1 MPVSREYLIK
11 RLLLLVLVIVGVL
24 LITFVITRVIPARP
38 EFLWAGP
45 HATEEQLKKARQEL
59 HLDEPIHV
67 QLYYYLLDFFKGNW
81 GVSWRTRT
89 PILNDLLT
97 ALPATLELVIIA
109 FLLASLVGI
118 PLGIYSALK
127 YGGLADQVIR
137 VLTVLGASIPVF
149 WVALIFQTVVGTWAK
164 LLPASGR
171 VDDYLA
177 YETGFKP
184 VTGFYLL
191 DSLIQGN
198 LPVFTDVLKHV
209 IMPALVLA
217 IYPLSLSSRMS
228 RSLMIEVLNENH
240 VRSLEVW
247 GIPKRTILLKYALRN
262 VIVPVIASLGLSFG
276 YTLIGAFM
284 VELIFVWPGLG
295 YYAGMSLLSYDY
307 PAIIGVVVLVAL
319 FYSFINLIVDLIHA
333 WLDPRVRL

>member
-1 MPVSREYLIK
+1 VK
-11 RLLLLVLVIVGVL
+11 
-24 LITFVITRVIPARP
+24 F
-38 EFLWAGP
+38 
-45 HATEEQLKKARQEL
+45 
-59 HLDEPIHV
+59 
-67 QLYYYLLDFFKGNW
+67 
-81 GVSWRTRT
+81 
-89 PILNDLLT
+89 
-97 ALPATLELVIIA
+97 LPA
-109 FLLASLVGI
+109 G
-118 PLGIYSALK
+118 
-127 YGGLADQVIR
+127 
-137 VLTVLGASIPVF
+137 
-149 WVALIFQTVVGTWAK
+149 
-164 LLPASGR
+164 GR
-171 VDDYLA
+171 VDDYLV

-198 LPVFTDVLKHV
+198 LPVFIDVLKHI

-307 PAIIGVVVLVAL
+307 PAIIGVVVLVAI
-319 FYSFINLIVDLIHA
+319 FYSFINLVVDLIHA